1 MDTDIIHEMIGL
13 EKGDIVKIQQL
24 IGKKI
29 MGKVFI
35 IGNGFDLD
43 LKLKT
48 KYIDFW
54 QSEQFAEYRKKYSG
68 LIYFLNSKAN
78 DKSTWFDIESLIRE
92 YVHTEDNYA
101 GRDKLQFEQI
111 RNSLAA
117 YLENEVVVR
126 KLSESSFAAQVL
138 RVIVEVGFESIYSF
152 NYTDLHKIAEKL
164 VITQHFDYR
173 DIHGRSS
180 DSSLILGI
188 NDTVNVVDNYE
199 FAYKTFSPYYHSVPI
214 KFDLED
220 ADDVV
225 IFGLAMGDID
235 YPYFQDF
242 FRNLCDPENNR
253 KNAKRV
259 TIFTYDESSR
269 MDILRQLRVMNEK
282 RVNYMFGQ
290 NEFEFIRTGVEEDKP
305 KLTRFIK
312 RLQDEVKTKQMQKEQ
327 EMAMN

>member
-1 MDTDIIHEMIGL
+1 
-13 EKGDIVKIQQL
+13 
-24 IGKKI
+24 

-43 LKLKT
+43 LGLKT

-54 QSEQFAEYRKKYSG
+54 KSEQFAEYRNIYSG
-68 LIYFLNSKAN
+68 LIYFLNNKAN
-78 DKSTWFDIESLIRE
+78 DHSTWFDIEALMRE
-92 YVHTEDNYA
+92 YVHTEDNFGRMNTQANYA
-101 GRDKLQFEQI
+101 EHDKLQFEQI

-117 YLENEVVVR
+117 YLEKEVNVR
-126 KLSESSFAAQVL
+126 KLNESSSAAQVL
-138 RVIVEVGFESIYSF
+138 RVVVEVGFESIYTF

-164 VITQHFDYR
+164 VITQPFDYQ

-180 DSSLILGI
+180 DTSLILGI
-188 NDTVNVVDNYE
+188 NDTVNVVENYE
-199 FAYKTFSPYYHSVPI
+199 FAYKTFSPYYHSVPL

-220 ADDVV
+220 ADEVV

-242 FRNLCDPENNR
+242 FRNLCDPENSR

-269 MDILRQLRVMNEK
+269 IDILRQLRVMNEK

-312 RLQDEVKTKQMQKEQ
+312 RLQDEVRANQIQLEQ
-327 EMAMN
+327 ELAMS